1 MKNQKEESKYIK
13 NVFAVYPIWKILQ
26 IEIILI
32 LTIGYLDWLD
42 VPSQAIISSRFA
54 MVGTGLVGIL
64 LFAIYKN
71 MNLGDYKK
79 IVAIN
84 IYDLVLVTTNLFAIG
99 YCILG
104 NLVMIMAFYKWVI
117 LLVIYILSC
126 VLIVKRRNKY
136 LNLSDKANT
145 YQGNII
151 DLKIL
156 YEGELEKTD
165 GILLLEEKDVDY
177 DLLNRQ
183 PVINH
188 LYNTLCNCKPQGQF
202 VISLEGKWG
211 VGKTTI
217 LQNVKK
223 LIKENQEDIV
233 IIDNFEPWMYGNEQS
248 LVNNFFNSLLKSD
261 NVKVNSSEIRKSISV
276 LSRAII
282 NSSVKSN
289 LFEKMF
295 LSEKT
300 VQESKEQINEYLR
313 LCGKKIVFVIDNLDR
328 VEDEKVLFLFRLIG
342 TVLNFDRVIY
352 VVLFDPNKVEKI
364 FNEKLN
370 IDYRYLEKIIQMQI
384 SVPENDS
391 ATIGRVV
398 QRCTQNLLRAY
409 NLSDEQLEDYTE
421 FIECLCENIKDIRDY
436 KRIVNSIIVKS
447 LQNHSSLSK
456 RDLLIMEYIKMSC
469 FPLYQIV
476 YRNGKFFISEAKMYN
491 QELYVSTMR
500 KEDYERDAKKFFKQ
514 LFEKEE
520 YCKYQTI
527 LARIFPNVKKYCES
541 TTLYGVKT
549 IESSEVERT
558 RGIANAKYFSLYFSE
573 TENEFSILGDYIQK
587 FVEKQNYNCTN
598 TEMDFER
605 MLQDLPASLHKELLE
620 TIQLYLSKFEQKALS
635 VLVRA
640 LIKYYWDIDD
650 SSCFFALNAR
660 KRSTVIVSEILQ
672 MIDEED
678 FILLVEDLSNDY
690 DKLELVN
697 SVKYWFEND
706 SKGINQPSRHE
717 KWNELENEM
726 VEDILKNHINL
737 YANQYYHHGNAWGM
751 CRHLKE
757 HEGVFRE
764 YIKSI
769 GSHKNIFRIL
779 YDVMGHSFG
788 SQHTYYFQSDTIK
801 YFLDEQDIK
810 LWMDKAVATTE
821 DEIFIKQLY
830 DKYLLEPQ
838 DPYGD
843 SNGISCSEER
853 KFDKL

>member
-1 MKNQKEESKYIK
+1 MGNQREESKYIK

-64 LFAIYKN
+64 LFAVYKN
-71 MNLGDYKK
+71 MNLGDYRK
-79 IVAIN
+79 IVAVN

-104 NLVMIMAFYKWVI
+104 NLVKIMAFYKWVV
-117 LLVIYILSC
+117 LLVIYVLSC

-151 DLKIL
+151 DLKTL

-165 GILLLEEKDVDY
+165 GILLLDEKDVDY

-233 IIDNFEPWMYGNEQS
+233 IIDNFDPWMYGNEQS

-289 LFEKMF
+289 LFEKTF

-352 VVLFDPNKVEKI
+352 VVSFDPNKVEKI

-391 ATIGRVV
+391 TTIGRVV
-398 QRCTQNLLRAY
+398 QRCTQNLLRTY
-409 NLSDEQLEDYTE
+409 NLSDEQLEDYME
-421 FIECLCENIKDIRDY
+421 FVEYLCENVKDIRDY

-476 YRNGKFFISEAKMYN
+476 YGNGKFFISEAKMYN

-500 KEDYERDAKKFFKQ
+500 KEDYERDAKEFFKQ

-527 LARIFPNVKKYCES
+527 LARVFPNVKKYCKS

-549 IESSEVERT
+549 IESSEIERT

-598 TEMDFER
+598 MEMDFER
-605 MLQDLPASLHKELLE
+605 MLQDFPASFHKELLE
-620 TIQLYLSKFEQKALS
+620 TIQLYLSKFERKALS
-635 VLVRA
+635 VWVRT

-650 SSCFFALNAR
+650 SSCFLTLNAR

-678 FILLVEDLSNDY
+678 FILLVNGLSKDY
-690 DKLELVN
+690 DKLGLVN

-706 SKGINQPSRHE
+706 SKGINQLSRHE

-737 YANQYYHHGNAWGM
+737 YTNQYYHPGNVWGM
-751 CRHLKE
+751 CRNLKE
-757 HEGVFRE
+757 QEGVFRE

-769 GSHKNIFRIL
+769 GSYKNIFRIL

-801 YFLDEQDIK
+801 CFLDEQDIK

-821 DEIFIKQLY
+821 DEIFIKRLY

-838 DPYGD
+838 DPYGE